1 VIEAVDA
8 VAAGRCRYAL
18 VWRALNQ
25 PRYGPWTHQDWAGRD
40 QFLGPYGYYR
50 VIHDHA
56 MAFTRYCALSSCS
69 RADTARLTMAQRRN
83 AALNPNAF
91 FRDVT
96 LTLDDYLAAPMIS
109 DPLCRFDCD
118 IPVQGG
124 WAAVI
129 AGADAPRR
137 SAHQPAYVR
146 AAAQQTSVM
155 IGESLI
161 YALADHIEVGGP
173 VCDALYREAGLGP
186 GDIQVAQFYD
196 GFSSSV
202 YYWLEAAGF
211 CGRGEGPAHLA
222 RMIEKHP
229 DLLPVNTHGGSL
241 SEGRSHGM
249 GHIVEAARQ
258 VFGAAPPTRQVA
270 GVETAIAFTGA
281 PAYHSAGL
289 ILSRSPGW

>member
-1 VIEAVDA
+1 
-8 VAAGRCRYAL
+8 
-18 VWRALNQ
+18 
-25 PRYGPWTHQDWAGRD
+25 
-40 QFLGPYGYYR
+40 
-50 VIHDHA
+50 
-56 MAFTRYCALSSCS
+56 
-69 RADTARLTMAQRRN
+69 MAQRRN